1 MHAAHRLHL
10 AFDRLGDEFFDL
22 LRRGPGIEEQTVT
35 RFFDDEY
42 RILFLS
48 QRGEAQRSPRQQD
61 ERKNQTTF
69 LFFL

>member
-22 LRRGPGIEEQTVT
+22 LRRSPGIGADH
-35 RFFDDEY
+35 RRDFDHKG

-48 QRGEAQRSPRQQD
+48 QRGEAQRSPGQQD
-61 ERKNQTTF
+61 EEEEPDHLGAAQ
-69 LFFL
+69 